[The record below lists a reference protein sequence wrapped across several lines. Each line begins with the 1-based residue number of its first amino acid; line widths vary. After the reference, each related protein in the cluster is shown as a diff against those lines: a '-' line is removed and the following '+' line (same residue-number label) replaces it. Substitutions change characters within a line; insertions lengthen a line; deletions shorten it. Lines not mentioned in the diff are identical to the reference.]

1 MCSVNAAVREAL
13 EKYIADLERE
23 EFRRSMADAA
33 KDPAFLKD
41 IEDAGKAFDGADR
54 ETARMIPEW

>member
-1 MCSVNAAVREAL
+1 
-13 EKYIADLERE
+13 
-23 EFRRSMADAA
+23 MADAA